1 MRPPGV
7 GWTASDAS
15 LAGAAA
21 LLPALCAALQS
32 CTDYSAPSNP
42 SRVHGGINIVS
53 PPNAESQLFPFA
65 QARGAP
71 ADARRL
77 SNQTTLHCP
86 ATEASGAGQG
96 RRSSSRYG
104 PSSEPIEYILV
115 LRTSY
120 IRGAAAGAPVPRQQ
134 PLQNRARQAV
144 DKPPGRA
151 LSYRIMRVCE
161 RPFPS
166 GPRNGRNLRRA
177 LRRKRGGTLRDCI
190 TSAASTLYKAAA
202 DDFRSRRF
210 RFARPEI
217 WSAHNTQD
225 ASNGLWLSCWICSL
239 VINMSSQW
247 CGAKCCIGIEAAWRS
262 AQL

>member
-15 LAGAAA
+15 LTGAAA
-21 LLPALCAALQS
+21 LLPPLCAAVQS
-32 CTDYSAPSNP
+32 CTDCSAPSNP

-217 WSAHNTQD
+217 WSAHNTQH
-225 ASNGLWLSCWICSL
+225 ASNGLWLSC
-239 VINMSSQW
+239 
-247 CGAKCCIGIEAAWRS
+247 
-262 AQL
+262 